1 MSKPKRGT
9 HIKSVANWRGV
20 CSSCG
25 RTGVKLLWV
34 KLDENKVQHKVC
46 KRCGE

>member
-9 HIKSVANWRGV
+9 HIKSIPNWRGF
-20 CSSCG
+20 CRSCG

-34 KLDENKVQHKVC
+34 KLDENNVQQSVC
-46 KRCGE
+46 KRCGQ